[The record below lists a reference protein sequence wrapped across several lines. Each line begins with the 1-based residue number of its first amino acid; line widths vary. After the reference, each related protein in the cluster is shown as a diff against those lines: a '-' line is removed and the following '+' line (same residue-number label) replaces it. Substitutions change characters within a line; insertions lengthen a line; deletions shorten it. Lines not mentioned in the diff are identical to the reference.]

1 MGRGTV
7 WVESKLSLCEIRV
20 CMLIVYSLAY
30 AEMRVILAR
39 ILWNFDFEL
48 CDESRGWMVNV
59 KAFTLWEKEK
69 LMMKIKIRGA

>member
-1 MGRGTV
+1 
-7 WVESKLSLCEIRV
+7 
-20 CMLIVYSLAY
+20 MLIVYSLAY